1 MTGSDDMTG
10 SGEMTGSGGMTGPGD
25 EAGATALRLYQLLP
39 AVYRLRDGERGPLLR
54 LVQVIAEQVETVERD
69 IATLYDDWFIETC
82 QDWVVPYL
90 GDLVGYRSDVDA
102 LPAGVA
108 RRAVAN
114 TVRDRRRKGTLALL
128 EALGVDLADWP
139 VRAVEFYRT
148 LAVSQPVHLLGTGDA
163 LPEVW
168 LGRGRTADLRD
179 GDALDRLGGAFDALA
194 RTVDVRAP
202 NSHRTA
208 GRHNIPSVGAF
219 VWRLGSY
226 SATRTQARC
235 LEEQDPHRYTFSI
248 LGNDAPLFTQLVTQP
263 VTQPAAGSGTR
274 PAAPAPSG
282 TECPLGELDVPMPIR
297 RRAFKRRMSDYYGE
311 GRGLEILLGARRQ
324 PVPAER
330 IDAAD
335 LTRWGRYRPRHGRVA
350 LDPELGRILFAHDLL
365 RETRAGVVVSYH
377 YGFSADIGGGEYD
390 RPLSARP
397 GHVLHRVDGP
407 ENLAR
412 VLRPWL
418 DEEEAARQPPHAVVE
433 ITDSQ
438 VYDLPLDIRLRAGHS
453 LQLRAANLRR
463 PVIRLPD
470 WRPGPDALRVG
481 GGAGSSLTLDGLL
494 VTGNAVQVDGELASL
509 VIRHCTLVPGWGIEE
524 NCEPR
529 RPAKPSIELI
539 DTNARVS
546 IEHSIVGSVQVAHDP
561 VRHDPVR
568 IHVCNSVIDATAGDR
583 AAFCTLGGDGVA
595 HATVVLDRVTVLGAV
610 HAHVV
615 ELAED
620 SIVTGKILVARRQRG
635 CMRFC
640 SVTPGSRT
648 PRRFNCQPD
657 LVDAAIDERH
667 PPGDERERARRR
679 ERQRVAPAFTS
690 TRYGTPGYCQLA
702 TTCADE
708 ILRGARDSAEMG
720 VFHDLY
726 RPQRESSLHA
736 GLDEFTPAG
745 MEAGI
750 IYAS

>member
-1 MTGSDDMTG
+1 MTG
-10 SGEMTGSGGMTGPGD
+10 SGDEMSASGGPTDGSA
-25 EAGATALRLYQLLP
+25 EVNATALRLYRLLP

-54 LVQVIAEQVETVERD
+54 LIQVIAEQVEAVERD

-102 LPAGVA
+102 LPTGVA

-128 EALGVDLADWP
+128 EALGADLAGWP

-148 LAVSQPVHLLGTGDA
+148 LALTQPVHLLGTCEA
-163 LPEVW
+163 VPKVW

-179 GDALDRLGGAFDALA
+179 GDALDRLGGAFDTLA

-202 NSHRTA
+202 NSHRTP

-219 VWRLGSY
+219 VWRLRAY

-248 LGNDAPLFTQLVTQP
+248 LGNDAPLFT
-263 VTQPAAGSGTR
+263 R
-274 PAAPAPSG
+274 PAAPTPG
-282 TECPLGELDVPMPIR
+282 TEYPRGELDVPMPIR
-297 RRAFKRRMSDYYGE
+297 RRAFKQRMSDYYGGE
-311 GRGLEILLGARRQ
+311 HGLEILLGAGRQ
-324 PVPAER
+324 PVSIER

-335 LTRWGRYRPRHGRVA
+335 LTRWDRYRPRPGRVA
-350 LDPELGRILFAHDLL
+350 VDPELGRVLFAHDLL

-390 RPLSARP
+390 RPISARS
-397 GHVLHRVDGP
+397 GHVLYRVAGLDD
-407 ENLAR
+407 LAR

-418 DEEEAARQPPHAVVE
+418 DEEEGARQPPHAVVE

-438 VYDLPLDIRLRAGHS
+438 VYDLPLDIRLRPGHS

-470 WRPGPDALRVG
+470 WRPGPDALRIS

-509 VIRHCTLVPGWGIEE
+509 VIRHCTLVPGWGLEE

-539 DTNARVS
+539 DTDARVS
-546 IEHSIVGSVQVAHDP
+546 VEHSIVGSVQVAHDP

-568 IHVCNSVIDATAGDR
+568 IHVCNSVVDATAGDR
-583 AAFCTLGGDGVA
+583 AAFCALGGDGVA

-620 SIVTGKILVARRQRG
+620 SIVTGKILVARRQHG
-635 CMRFC
+635 CLRFC
-640 SVTPGSRT
+640 SVVPGSRT

-657 LVDAAIDERH
+657 LVEAAVDERH
-667 PPGDERERARRR
+667 PPGHERERARQR
-679 ERQRVAPAFTS
+679 ERLRVVPAFTS

-708 ILRGARDSAEMG
+708 IVRGAQDSAEMG

-726 RPQRESSLHA
+726 QPQRESSLHA

-745 MEAGI
+745 MDAGI